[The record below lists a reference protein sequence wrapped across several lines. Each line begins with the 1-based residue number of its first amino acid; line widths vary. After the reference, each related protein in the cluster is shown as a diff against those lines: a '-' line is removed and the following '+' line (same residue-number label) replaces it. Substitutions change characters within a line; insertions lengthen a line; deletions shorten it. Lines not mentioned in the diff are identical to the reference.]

1 MFDKSFY
8 KQADKLSE
16 IFMDY
21 MSDRG
26 FSVSHHNDKYSGNGV
41 TASHKE
47 DKFVPIFKLVN
58 QIYSKSFSIFVDD
71 RNGNTVLT
79 GETAAIY
86 SVNAEEDMSES
97 EIIEIF
103 EKMLNDIYDKY
114 GDYCKGNRLDFTF
127 NELEMERKNY
137 TKDLEIG
144 M

>member
-1 MFDKSFY
+1 MFDKIFY

-21 MSDRG
+21 MSDRN

-58 QIYSKSFSIFVDD
+58 QPYPKSFSIFVDD
-71 RNGNTVLT
+71 RNGNTILY
-79 GETAAIY
+79 GDTAAIY
-86 SVNAEEDMSES
+86 SIRAEENMSEN
-97 EIIEIF
+97 EIIETF
-103 EKMLNDIYDKY
+103 EKMLDDVYDKY
-114 GDYCKGNRLDFTF
+114 GIYNKKNRLDFTF

-137 TKDLEIG
+137 TKDWEID